1 MTLID
6 AKGLETKGL
15 ETKASADSRVADS
28 RVADSRS
35 ADSRVE
41 EVQKNASD
49 FRLKNDDF
57 LLKTCWFYNK
67 NRCRRTPTG
76 G

>member
-28 RVADSRS
+28 RV

>member
-28 RVADSRS
+28 RVADSR
-35 ADSRVE
+35 VE

-57 LLKTCWFYNK
+57 LLKICWFYNK